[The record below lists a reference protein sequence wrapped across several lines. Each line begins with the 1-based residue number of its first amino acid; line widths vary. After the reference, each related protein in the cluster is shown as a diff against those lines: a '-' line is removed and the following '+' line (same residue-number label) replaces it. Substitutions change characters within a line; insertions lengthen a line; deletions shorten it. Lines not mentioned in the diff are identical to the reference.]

1 LLLFTAEAVQAASPV
16 PIGFNGLIANAR
28 PGGNNAKDLF
38 TDTFTYGTPI
48 IQEGDLGE
56 YGSFIF
62 IDNTSTGG
70 SGINTN
76 YNLNSIAPADNFID
90 SFPGGPFDV
99 DVDISS
105 DYFPIIDRMVGGSV
119 FDPAEYQLEV
129 EYRPYF
135 SGMTNF
141 NVAPFFNI
149 ILEQH
154 DGFVEDNAG
163 YGKRAGE
170 QIGYQVGGVDEGQQT
185 INDIWATQTG
195 SDPGQFATYTVPIT
209 SPTFVQRAFMFH
221 YGDGTF
227 RTDHVLPGGGLDGGG
242 ADVTDGADFGDFEGT
257 ALAGPNGAVQIHVQ
271 SAQQGEFE
279 GDLLGVEIR
288 SVRVVR
294 TNPTPGLVARMDGE
308 SGISVRFGNGLLNT
322 EQDVTIPGDGNLYQ
336 PNATNQMSRF
346 DETSMTNLFIQT
358 DSDAESSVFGSW
370 QEYVSQTFDGTDAT
384 VELRARLNSPLDE
397 TKSETLTV
405 TLKDLDGNDDAP
417 GQGAEEWT
425 SNFDL
430 TALNTSTF
438 TTLSVPLNSF
448 SRAATADQ
456 FDNEGDN
463 SIEDFNLYYLGGFIG
478 ADSGLVDL
486 EIEYLQVVLPVTG
499 LAGDYNGN
507 DVIDAADYTTWRDAV
522 TAGATVLLN
531 DPTPGTVDESDFAY
545 WRTHFGETLG
555 AGSGAGAAAAA
566 VPEPAS
572 AVLALLA
579 VGLAV
584 FRRRR
589 GAC

>member
-1 LLLFTAEAVQAASPV
+1 
-16 PIGFNGLIANAR
+16 
-28 PGGNNAKDLF
+28 
-38 TDTFTYGTPI
+38 
-48 IQEGDLGE
+48 
-56 YGSFIF
+56 
-62 IDNTSTGG
+62 
-70 SGINTN
+70 
-76 YNLNSIAPADNFID
+76 
-90 SFPGGPFDV
+90 
-99 DVDISS
+99 
-105 DYFPIIDRMVGGSV
+105 
-119 FDPAEYQLEV
+119 
-129 EYRPYF
+129 
-135 SGMTNF
+135 
-141 NVAPFFNI
+141 
-149 ILEQH
+149 
-154 DGFVEDNAG
+154 
-163 YGKRAGE
+163 
-170 QIGYQVGGVDEGQQT
+170 
-185 INDIWATQTG
+185 
-195 SDPGQFATYTVPIT
+195 
-209 SPTFVQRAFMFH
+209 
-221 YGDGTF
+221 
-227 RTDHVLPGGGLDGGG
+227 
-242 ADVTDGADFGDFEGT
+242 
-257 ALAGPNGAVQIHVQ
+257 VQIHVQ